1 MILVAAVDDRLGL
14 CFHGKRQSQDKVLRE
29 KILTLFTG
37 KKLWMNEYSAKQFA
51 KDPGAAAI
59 HVAEDFL
66 TQAGTGEICFVEN
79 VSVASVAERVE
90 QVYLFHWNR
99 VYPGDLAF
107 DLPLEDGWELTLE
120 EEFPGSSHE
129 TITLEVYERA

>member
-1 MILVAAVDDRLGL
+1 MTPQRPSRSPA
-14 CFHGKRQSQDKVLRE
+14 
-29 KILTLFTG
+29 LTLFAG

-51 KDPGAAAI
+51 KDAGADAI
-59 HVAEDFL
+59 CVAEDFL
-66 TQAGTGEICFVEN
+66 TQAGKGEVCFVEN
-79 VSVASVAERVE
+79 ISAASAAERVE

-99 VYPGDLAF
+99 AYPGDLFF

-120 EEFPGSSHE
+120 EEFSGSSHE

>member
-1 MILVAAVDDRLGL
+1 MEERDERKTMMPVSYAHL
-14 CFHGKRQSQDKVLRE
+14 
-29 KILTLFTG
+29 
-37 KKLWMNEYSAKQFA
+37 
-51 KDPGAAAI
+51 
-59 HVAEDFL
+59 
-66 TQAGTGEICFVEN
+66 CFVEN
-79 VSVASVAERVE
+79 ISVASAAERVE

-99 VYPGDLAF
+99 AYPGDLFF

>member
-1 MILVAAVDDRLGL
+1 MILVAAVDDRMGL
-14 CFHGKRQSQDKVLRE
+14 CFHGRRQSQDKGLRE

-37 KKLWMNEYSAKQFA
+37 KKLWMNAYSAKQFA
-51 KDPGAAAI
+51 KDAGAETI

-79 VSVASVAERVE
+79 ISAASAAERVE

-99 VYPGDLAF
+99 AYPGDLFF

-120 EEFPGSSHE
+120 EEFSGSSHE
-129 TITLEVYERA
+129 NITLEVYERA

>member
-1 MILVAAVDDRLGL
+1 MILVAAVDDRMGL
-14 CFHGKRQSQDKVLRE
+14 CFHGKRQSQDKGLRE
-29 KILTLFTG
+29 KILTLFAG

-51 KDPGAAAI
+51 KDAGTEAI
-59 HVAEDFL
+59 HVAENFL
-66 TQAGTGEICFVEN
+66 TQAGAGEVCFVEN
-79 VSVASVAERVE
+79 ISVASAAERVE

-99 VYPGDLAF
+99 ADPGDLFF

>member
-1 MILVAAVDDRLGL
+1 M
-14 CFHGKRQSQDKVLRE
+14 
-29 KILTLFTG
+29 
-37 KKLWMNEYSAKQFA
+37 
-51 KDPGAAAI
+51 
-59 HVAEDFL
+59 AENFL
-66 TQAGTGEICFVEN
+66 TQAGAGEVCFVEN
-79 VSVASVAERVE
+79 ISVASVAERVE

-99 VYPGDLAF
+99 AYPGDLFF

>member
-1 MILVAAVDDRLGL
+1 MILVAAVDDRMGL

-29 KILTLFTG
+29 KILTLFAG

-51 KDPGAAAI
+51 KDAGTEAI

-66 TQAGTGEICFVEN
+66 TQAGTGEVCFVEN
-79 VSVASVAERVE
+79 ISVASVAAQVE

-99 VYPGDLAF
+99 AYPGDLFF
-107 DLPLEDGWELTLE
+107 DLPLDGWELTLE